1 MKSRDWPRTGSPGT
15 HRRRRDPSPM
25 YFQDRMDAGRQLA
38 REILAR
44 HPDIRAHDPIVLGI
58 PRGGVMVACQVA
70 HALNAPLDVI
80 VARKLGA
87 PRQEELGI
95 GAVTPDGTRVLD
107 EDIIAALGV
116 PDEYL
121 DDVTEREVNE
131 AQRRMRVFRGSRP
144 PPVVEHRVVVLVD
157 DGLAT
162 GVTARAALATL
173 RHERPN
179 LLIFGAPVC
188 SREGRILIGHDA
200 DDVVCVAL
208 PPDFR
213 GVGEWY
219 TEFEQTTDAEVI
231 AALRASA

>member
-1 MKSRDWPRTGSPGT
+1 
-15 HRRRRDPSPM
+15 
-25 YFQDRMDAGRQLA
+25 
-38 REILAR
+38 
-44 HPDIRAHDPIVLGI
+44 
-58 PRGGVMVACQVA
+58 
-70 HALNAPLDVI
+70 VI

-121 DDVTEREVNE
+121 ELVTEREVQE

-144 PPVVEHRVVVLVD
+144 PLAVAHRAVVLVD

-173 RHERPN
+173 RHERPT
-179 LLIFGAPVC
+179 LLIFAAPVC
-188 SREGRILIGHDA
+188 SREGRVLIGQDA
-200 DDVVCVAL
+200 DDVICVAM

>member
-1 MKSRDWPRTGSPGT
+1 
-15 HRRRRDPSPM
+15 M
-25 YFQDRMDAGRQLA
+25 YFQDRVDAGRQLA
-38 REILAR
+38 RGILAR

-58 PRGGVMVACQVA
+58 PRGGAMVGREVA
-70 HALNAPLDVI
+70 RALHAPLDVI

-87 PRQEELGI
+87 PRHEELGI

-107 EDIIAALGV
+107 EEIIAALGV

-121 DDVTEREVNE
+121 DLVTEREVDE
-131 AQRRMRVFRGSRP
+131 ARRRMRVFRGSRP
-144 PPVVEHRVVVLVD
+144 PPVVAHRPVVLVD

-173 RHERPN
+173 RHEQPS
-179 LLIFGAPVC
+179 LLIFAAPVC
-188 SREGRILIGHDA
+188 SREGRLLIGHDA
-200 DDVVCVAL
+200 DDVICVAM

-219 TEFEQTTDAEVI
+219 AEFEQTTDDEVI
-231 AALRASA
+231 AALDADRGPAG